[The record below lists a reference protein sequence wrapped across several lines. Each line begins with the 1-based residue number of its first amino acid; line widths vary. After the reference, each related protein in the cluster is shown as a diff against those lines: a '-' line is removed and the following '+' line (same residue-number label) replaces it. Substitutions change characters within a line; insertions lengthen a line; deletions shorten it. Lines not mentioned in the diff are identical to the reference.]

1 MRTIKIWNDSP
12 AENQLNEI
20 TDALEAGQLVIL
32 PTDSVYAIT
41 CDALNIKAINQLCK
55 LKGLNPDRNH
65 LSIICS
71 DISMAAEY
79 TRISNTYFN
88 LLKHNTPGPFTF
100 LLPAGHQLPKAFKGR
115 KIAGVRI
122 PDCEVTRA
130 VAGRLGHPL
139 LTTSIE
145 FEDSDHARE
154 PELIAETYSK
164 SGICMLVDAGDGS
177 DQYTTV
183 IDCTESSP
191 EIIRQGLGIIS

>member
-79 TRISNTYFN
+79 TRISNTDFN

-100 LLPAGHQLPKAFKGR
+100 LLPAGHQLPKAFKG
-115 KIAGVRI
+115 
-122 PDCEVTRA
+122 
-130 VAGRLGHPL
+130 
-139 LTTSIE
+139 
-145 FEDSDHARE
+145 
-154 PELIAETYSK
+154 
-164 SGICMLVDAGDGS
+164 
-177 DQYTTV
+177 
-183 IDCTESSP
+183 
-191 EIIRQGLGIIS
+191 